1 MKANSFIVALAIALC
16 GTRGAHGQIHL
27 RPAAIAY
34 QQAQSRK
41 PSYLG
46 EMPSVERV
54 LREVKGTDADDTV
67 ARQLGTL
74 LQFNKMIEDMAW
86 ELERRYTDA
95 LTGDEQRLRAEYM
108 AAFKQLRAT
117 VPDKTFRA
125 LRGYDIDP
133 NFTQVLL
140 NQFFSPNFRALWEKS
155 HAKEM
160 ARLKANAQP
169 QNNIYGAPSANGGG
183 NSAAGASS
191 SGDMASAL
199 KGMAK
204 GLMSMGGIAAPTG
217 LLMNG
222 KYKGEGFGV
231 TLDASSATVDCGD
244 LAPLKRKYTVQRNG
258 PQVVVAVENE
268 PKAIALMLRPDGKL
282 AGQGPVTVSG
292 KVQVGTKKVW
302 MRDTRTAETYAGSG
316 YYSDVPIYEPKSVR
330 CTVGA
335 LVATGPTATTGAD
348 VSKAMS
354 AFGMGSGARI
364 KVTPGLRINGTF
376 VGQGG
381 SIDFDEDS
389 ATIKCGANAG
399 EHAYAVEPAG
409 SQIIVR
415 IEGAGTLEIAPGGQL
430 VGQGGIGGCNLG
442 TLALAG
448 GAASNMATTSAGSI
462 PASAAVP
469 ATANVAAAAP
479 ATPAVARTS
488 AVLTLASGLPTPA
501 GGKNALVGHTFGLS
515 REDFATVLT
524 KAGFHPPTGTSVI
537 PAWAEACKNRSPV
550 CQQGFNAQGAASVA
564 TVTLDAGGK
573 ATFSAVPPG
582 VYYVFGSTRYGN
594 GHLLWD
600 VRVEVVPGTQMLTL
614 NERNA
619 MPME

>member
-1 MKANSFIVALAIALC
+1 M
-16 GTRGAHGQIHL
+16 
-27 RPAAIAY
+27 IAY
-34 QQAQSRK
+34 PQAQSLK

-67 ARQLGTL
+67 ARQLGAL

-160 ARLKANAQP
+160 ARMQANAQP
-169 QNNIYGAPSANGGG
+169 QNNIYGAPQSSAGG

-191 SGDMASAL
+191 SGNMASAL
-199 KGMAK
+199 KSMAK
-204 GLMSMGGIAAPTG
+204 GLMKMGGLGAPTG

-222 KYKGEGFGV
+222 NYKGEGFGV
-231 TLDASSATVDCGD
+231 AFSAALATVHCGG
-244 LAPLKRKYTVQRNG
+244 LTFQERKYTVQRNG
-258 PQVVVAVENE
+258 AQVVVTMENE
-268 PKAIALMLRPDGKL
+268 PKAIALTLRPDGKL
-282 AGQGPVTVSG
+282 AGQGPMTVSG
-292 KVQVGTKKVW
+292 QVQVGTK
-302 MRDTRTAETYAGSG
+302 TAPVYDPANPAAYGTA
-316 YYSDVPIYEPKSVR
+316 VVAIYEHKSVR

-335 LVATGPTATTGAD
+335 LVAIGTAFTTGTAVND
-348 VSKAMS
+348 AMS
-354 AFGMGSGARI
+354 TFGMGSGARI
-364 KVTPGLRINGTF
+364 KVTPGLRINGEF

-389 ATIKCGANAG
+389 ATIKCGQSAS
-399 EHAYAVEPAG
+399 EHAYAVEPGG

-430 VGQGGIGGCNLG
+430 VGPGGIGGCNLG

-448 GAASNMATTSAGSI
+448 GAASNMASTSAGSV
-462 PASAAVP
+462 PASAAAP

-479 ATPAVARTS
+479 ASPLVAGTS
-488 AVLTLASGLPTPA
+488 AVLALASGLPTPA

-550 CQQGFNAQGAASVA
+550 CQQGFNAQAAASVT

-600 VRVEVVPGTQMLTL
+600 VRVEVAPGTQTLTL
-614 NERNA
+614 HERNA
-619 MPME
+619 MAME